1 MVTPENEAL
10 GMLLPTMKEIRK
22 VSFQVALAVAKEARE
37 AGLGRLLEDKELEK
51 LIRKA
56 QWEPCFNPYR
66 KG

>member
-1 MVTPENEAL
+1 
-10 GMLLPTMKEIRK
+10 
-22 VSFQVALAVAKEARE
+22 VAKEARE
-37 AGLGRLLEDKELEK
+37 AGLGRLLEDKDLEK